1 MPWTMADGN
10 DGTVASVLRE
20 HPRLLGVLFA
30 ALLAL
35 SQVGSAAG
43 AMVGVID

>member
-1 MPWTMADGN
+1 MADDN
-10 DGTVASVLRE
+10 SSTVASVLRE
-20 HPRLLGVLFA
+20 HPRLLSMLFV